1 MIPSISDL
9 IIYEDED
16 LIVINK
22 PYGYFVHKSSLD
34 AKSEQILMYPVR
46 DYVGSHVYPIHRLDR
61 KTTGV
66 LLFAKSKNSLIHFNK
81 TFEER
86 RTIKTYVT
94 ICRGFMQDEGMINYP
109 LKTESG
115 KLQEAITRYRV
126 IQKSEIDLAHKNFTT
141 SRYSLVMFYPETG
154 RMHQIRRHAAH
165 IFHPIVADRPHGCNK
180 QNKLLGENL
189 DIHHMPLH
197 AISLVLLNEKNEVTP
212 SFFAPIPPAF
222 TKTALLLGFQL
233 PDYFSDPR
241 LFLLH
246 KISKP

>member
-1 MIPSISDL
+1 MISSIQDL
-9 IIYEDED
+9 IIYEDQD

-34 AKSEQILMYPVR
+34 AKSEHILMYPVR

-66 LLFAKSKNSLIHFNK
+66 LLFAKSKASLIQFNK

-86 RTIKTYVT
+86 RTVKTYVT
-94 ICRGFMQDEGMINYP
+94 ICRGFMQDEGIIDYP

-115 KLQEAITRYRV
+115 KSQEAITRYRV
-126 IQKSEIDLAHKNFTT
+126 IHKSEIDLAHKNFST

-197 AISLVLLNEKNEVTP
+197 AISLVLPNTQNENAF
-212 SFFAPIPPAF
+212 SFFAPLPPEFIKTAELLGCQLPAF
-222 TKTALLLGFQL
+222 
-233 PDYFSDPR
+233 FSDPN
-241 LFLLH
+241 LFFLH

>member
-34 AKSEQILMYPVR
+34 AKSDQILMYPVR
-46 DYVGSHVYPIHRLDR
+46 DYVGSHVYPVHRLDR

-66 LLFAKSKNSLIHFNK
+66 LLFAKSKSGLIHYNK

-86 RTIKTYVT
+86 RTIKTYVS
-94 ICRGFMQDEGMINYP
+94 ICRGFMPDEGIIDYP

-115 KLQEAITRYRV
+115 KSQEAITRYRV

-141 SRYSLVMFYPETG
+141 SRYSLVVFYPETG
-154 RMHQIRRHAAH
+154 RMHQIRRHASH

-189 DIHHMPLH
+189 NIHHMPLH
-197 AISLVLLNEKNEVTP
+197 AISLVLINNQNENVF
-212 SFFAPIPPAF
+212 SFFAQLPPAF
-222 TKTALLLGFQL
+222 IQSALLLGFEL
-233 PDYFSDPR
+233 PTYLYDAN
-241 LFLLH
+241 LFFTDI
-246 KISKP
+246 ISKP